1 MKYRVLLYQ
10 FSEESVSS
18 VEPSLSVS
26 TFRRWCSGLQREQMR
41 GEAREGMF
49 VASPLALELD
59 TERPEIDAILK
70 KEEKKI
76 CCYFISVHICHHKSL

>member
-1 MKYRVLLYQ
+1 
-10 FSEESVSS
+10 
-18 VEPSLSVS
+18 
-26 TFRRWCSGLQREQMR
+26 MR

-76 CCYFISVHICHHKSL
+76 CCYFISVHICHHKSLWKYTGEYVTVSIDQQFGKKKRNAAFGHLYNWRLNSFA